1 MNIYTWSRISPLSSK
16 IIFQYSTP
24 SQDTLKNEENL
35 FRFRYL
41 IFCSSMYMLYK
52 AILDFDLA
60 MVTSLGDQSNVV
72 GEAH

>member
-1 MNIYTWSRISPLSSK
+1 
-16 IIFQYSTP
+16 
-24 SQDTLKNEENL
+24 
-35 FRFRYL
+35 
-41 IFCSSMYMLYK
+41 MYMLYK